1 MDSPILPRM
10 PTPSGRLTRWLWL
23 GGGLVGATGLF
34 LLWRFEPE
42 GQFFFPRCFLHAA
55 TGLECP
61 GCGGLRATHALLHG
75 DIARAFAY
83 NPWAFVGTPAVL
95 AFAALPVMTDE
106 ARTVKVR
113 TGISW
118 VMLLVTLAFWIWRNT
133 ASYPFIRV

>member
-1 MDSPILPRM
+1 MPARPTSRM
-10 PTPSGRLTRWLWL
+10 AAVAAVLASTVVVLYAFDPTRHVLTPPCPY
-23 GGGLVGATGLF
+23 LVLTGL
-34 LLWRFEPE
+34 
-42 GQFFFPRCFLHAA
+42 A
-55 TGLECP
+55 CP
-61 GCGGLRATHALLHG
+61 GCGLTRAAHFLLHG